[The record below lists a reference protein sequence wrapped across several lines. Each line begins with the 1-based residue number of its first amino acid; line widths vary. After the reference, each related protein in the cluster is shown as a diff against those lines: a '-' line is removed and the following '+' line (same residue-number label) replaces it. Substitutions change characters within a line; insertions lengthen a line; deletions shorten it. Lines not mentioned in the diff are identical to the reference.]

1 MKIEEQYTGATV
13 HVIDASRA
21 VGVVRTLLNDQKQDE
36 FIAQT
41 RKDYMQIRE
50 SYVSREKQ
58 RSLLSLNIARKRKLI
73 IDWDEYPPLEPNFQ
87 GIKVFD
93 DYPLA
98 ELVEYIDWS
107 PFFHAWELKGKY
119 PDILSNGK
127 YGDEPKK
134 LFDDAQVLLRRII
147 GERRLTAKAVVGILP
162 AVALNEN
169 VFIGEDTFHFPR
181 QLVDKGSRKVNYSL
195 ADFISPN
202 NDWLGMFAVTAGHG
216 LNDFLIEYESDLDD
230 YNAIMAKVLAD
241 RLVEAF
247 AERLHQFVRVEYWG
261 YATDE
266 RLNIDSLIKEK
277 YHGIRPAPGYPA
289 CPDHSEKDMIWKL
302 LNVEK
307 NIGIT
312 LTETRSMF
320 PAASVCGW
328 YFSHPESCYF
338 KTQSNE

>member
-1 MKIEEQYTGATV
+1 
-13 HVIDASRA
+13 
-21 VGVVRTLLNDQKQDE
+21 
-36 FIAQT
+36 
-41 RKDYMQIRE
+41 
-50 SYVSREKQ
+50 
-58 RSLLSLNIARKRKLI
+58 
-73 IDWDEYPPLEPNFQ
+73 
-87 GIKVFD
+87 
-93 DYPLA
+93 
-98 ELVEYIDWS
+98 
-107 PFFHAWELKGKY
+107 
-119 PDILSNGK
+119 
-127 YGDEPKK
+127 
-134 LFDDAQVLLRRII
+134 
-147 GERRLTAKAVVGILP
+147 
-162 AVALNEN
+162 
-169 VFIGEDTFHFPR
+169 
-181 QLVDKGSRKVNYSL
+181 
-195 ADFISPN
+195 
-202 NDWLGMFAVTAGHG
+202 MFAVTAGHG

-241 RLVEAF
+241 RLAEAF